1 MAIDPKDF
9 SIHDEVLVEAEVDGE
24 PLSLSSF
31 VTNVLPEEL
40 WLAPHVPDPRLNGLQ
55 PGQLVHLTFDRGGAL
70 VVESVLLRRLG
81 GSAPPYGV
89 TVRVPSARVSLPVVS
104 LNV

>member
-40 WLAPHVPDPRLNGLQ
+40 WRRMCRIRGSTAFN
-55 PGQLVHLTFDRGGAL
+55 PGSWST
-70 VVESVLLRRLG
+70 
-81 GSAPPYGV
+81 
-89 TVRVPSARVSLPVVS
+89 
-104 LNV
+104 